1 MKMSINNNSDNL
13 VSNEDINRQ
22 FEELLNELNLTEE
35 KKGTAVCLAVFAC
48 SLLNLAEHLR

>member
-35 KKGTAVCLAVFAC
+35 KKGTGLFDCLLVDQ
-48 SLLNLAEHLR
+48 

>member
-1 MKMSINNNSDNL
+1 MKMSINNSDNL

-35 KKGTAVCLAVFAC
+35 KKGMDI
-48 SLLNLAEHLR
+48 